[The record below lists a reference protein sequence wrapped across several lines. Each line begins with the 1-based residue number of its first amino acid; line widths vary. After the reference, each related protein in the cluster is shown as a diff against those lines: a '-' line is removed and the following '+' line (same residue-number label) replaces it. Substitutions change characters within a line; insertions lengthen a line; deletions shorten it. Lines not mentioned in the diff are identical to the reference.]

1 MKLKKLVAL
10 CTAGAL
16 CLGMSLTAFAADPSR
31 EEVPESVTAG
41 DIKLEVKPLDKQQL
55 EDVKKD
61 LDTILEDAGRGE
73 IPDNAKAQLVVA
85 ADIDVP
91 AGTDTSQGVQIE
103 VALTDAQKNGLANG
117 DKLYVLHFNET
128 TKKWEVLN
136 GWAEYK
142 DGKLYAKVYDFSP
155 FAFVKVTQITYDKDG
170 KPVEKVITLSADT
183 GKPVRVAKS
192 TSGTVSPKTGE

>member
-31 EEVPESVTAG
+31 EEVPESVKAG
-41 DIKLEVKPLDKQQL
+41 DLNLEVKPLDKQQL
-55 EDVKKD
+55 ADVKKD
-61 LDTILEDAGRGE
+61 LDTILENSGRGE
-73 IPDNAKAQLVVA
+73 LPENAKAEIVVA

-91 AGTDTSQGVQIE
+91 KGTDTSNGLQIE
-103 VALTDAQKNGLANG
+103 VALTEDQKNGLANG
-117 DKLYVLHFNET
+117 DKLYVLHYNET
-128 TKKWEVLN
+128 TKTWDVLN

-155 FAFVKVTQITYDKDG
+155 FAFVKVTQITYDKNG
-170 KPVEKVITLSADT
+170 VPTEKVITLDKDT